1 MTWWNRPN
9 LKHLDGILCDGAVR
23 SGKTMALTC
32 GFFLWSMATFD
43 RQVFALC
50 GKTVGA
56 LRRNLLLPMGDWLGS
71 AFHITENRSE
81 NRLTVRL
88 GNRVNTYYLFG
99 GQDESAYTLIQ
110 GITLAGALLDEA
122 VLMPRSF
129 VEQAAARC
137 SVEGAKLWFSCNPGS
152 REHWFY
158 RSWVCK
164 AKEKRMLRLHFTMDD
179 NPALSENVKAR
190 YKRLYTGVFYRR
202 YVLGQWCAAEGR
214 VYDFDEN
221 RHVVDV
227 AMKTN
232 ENLQKP
238 TRSNANLP
246 ISGEKGQNDIFRR
259 GFEPTKTNENLQKPT
274 RSDKNRRGLCNVP
287 NDVEKC
293 RFGDGTFRQRAETS
307 SVTCGDSVSSR
318 RSLWVRPWESE
329 GKWYISVDYG
339 TYNPFSAGLWYVR
352 GGVAVRVREYYHD
365 GRQSG
370 VLRTDEEYYR
380 ALERLAGEHPVERII
395 IDPSAAS
402 LIALIR
408 RRGRFSV
415 RKAQNQVLPGIRLVG
430 SLLQQG
436 RLLIGSQCHAA
447 IREFSLYCW
456 QDDETRDVPKKEND
470 HAMDDIR
477 YFCMSVM
484 RRWVSREALADAA
497 ISAPVGEGNGAAGK

>member
-1 MTWWNRPN
+1 MVDIPTDFPGRYPV
-9 LKHLDGILCDGAVR
+9 IA
-23 SGKTMALTC
+23 
-32 GFFLWSMATFD
+32 
-43 RQVFALC
+43 
-50 GKTVGA
+50 
-56 LRRNLLLPMGDWLGS
+56 
-71 AFHITENRSE
+71 RSE
-81 NRLTVRL
+81 ATRQSV
-88 GNRVNTYYLFG
+88 
-99 GQDESAYTLIQ
+99 IQ
-110 GITLAGALLDEA
+110 GKRIPT
-122 VLMPRSF
+122 
-129 VEQAAARC
+129 AAAQPRNDIR
-137 SVEGAKLWFSCNPGS
+137 W
-152 REHWFY
+152 
-158 RSWVCK
+158 
-164 AKEKRMLRLHFTMDD
+164 
-179 NPALSENVKAR
+179 
-190 YKRLYTGVFYRR
+190 
-202 YVLGQWCAAEGR
+202 
-214 VYDFDEN
+214 
-221 RHVVDV
+221 DV
-227 AMKTN
+227 
-232 ENLQKP
+232 
-238 TRSNANLP
+238 
-246 ISGEKGQNDIFRR
+246 GEKI
-259 GFEPTKTNENLQKPT
+259 
-274 RSDKNRRGLCNVP
+274 
-287 NDVEKC
+287 
-293 RFGDGTFRQRAETS
+293 
-307 SVTCGDSVSSR
+307 
-318 RSLWVRPWESE
+318 

-497 ISAPVGEGNGAAGK
+497 VSAPVGEGNGAAGK